1 MRKASREF
9 SKNFSYSSIFFYSR
23 FFCYNSFNVLCSA
36 LMFCLDILLKLCIRR
51 VEKYWNQARATREK
65 SLRIF
70 TRKSFSQRI
79 FFRFVSSHN
88 SRTEDDIFFLIPF
101 RLCIFFLLLLA
112 FQMYAITWQTNLISR
127 LGEMDVF
134 ILLIS
139 CICHDLDHPG
149 YNNVYQINAKTE
161 LALR

>member
-1 MRKASREF
+1 MKVMKGAE
-9 SKNFSYSSIFFYSR
+9 KNIF
-23 FFCYNSFNVLCSA
+23 
-36 LMFCLDILLKLCIRR
+36 I
-51 VEKYWNQARATREK
+51 
-65 SLRIF
+65 
-70 TRKSFSQRI
+70 SFSSL
-79 FFRFVSSHN
+79 SSL
-88 SRTEDDIFFLIPF
+88 SCPP
-101 RLCIFFLLLLA
+101 
-112 FQMYAITWQTNLISR
+112 QMYAITWQTNLISR

>member
-1 MRKASREF
+1 MFASRRESQETF
-9 SKNFSYSSIFFYSR
+9 SHQKNF
-23 FFCYNSFNVLCSA
+23 L
-36 LMFCLDILLKLCIRR
+36 
-51 VEKYWNQARATREK
+51 
-65 SLRIF
+65 
-70 TRKSFSQRI
+70 SFS
-79 FFRFVSSHN
+79 
-88 SRTEDDIFFLIPF
+88 LP
-101 RLCIFFLLLLA
+101 L
-112 FQMYAITWQTNLISR
+112 QMYAITWQTNLISR

>member
-1 MRKASREF
+1 M
-9 SKNFSYSSIFFYSR
+9 
-23 FFCYNSFNVLCSA
+23 
-36 LMFCLDILLKLCIRR
+36 
-51 VEKYWNQARATREK
+51 
-65 SLRIF
+65 
-70 TRKSFSQRI
+70 SQRI
-79 FFRFVSSHN
+79 PDLYLITTNGDFFIS
-88 SRTEDDIFFLIPF
+88 FLFSF
-101 RLCIFFLLLLA
+101 RLA

>member
-1 MRKASREF
+1 MLGSHVLPRYPFEVVHKKSGKILKSSESDEGKICTNLYKKKLLSKDFFPICFVAQNGRRHFF
-9 SKNFSYSSIFFYSR
+9 SHS
-23 FFCYNSFNVLCSA
+23 V
-36 LMFCLDILLKLCIRR
+36 
-51 VEKYWNQARATREK
+51 
-65 SLRIF
+65 
-70 TRKSFSQRI
+70 
-79 FFRFVSSHN
+79 
-88 SRTEDDIFFLIPF
+88 PF
-101 RLCIFFLLLLA
+101 MYFFLLLVA